1 MFKRVGA
8 VALSAG
14 LLFTAGSSG
23 VAAAPPEWA
32 GPPDWAGQPGGPG
45 NGNGNGNGDQKVENI
60 IYMIPDGFNA
70 DYATNYRMYKGE
82 EAVWDEHMKGMFT
95 TYSADSSITD
105 SAAAGTAMATGNK
118 TNNGVIGLDPEGNE
132 LETILEASQDEGMA
146 SGLVATSTI
155 THATPA
161 SFASH
166 VEDRNNETAIAPQ
179 LLANEVDVLLGGGKN
194 NFLPESEGG
203 NQESDNLIEQ
213 AEDQNYEFVETRDAL
228 LDSEIDI
235 EDGEKL
241 LGLFA
246 GDALAPEMHR
256 AETEEPSLAEM
267 TESAI
272 GSLEEDEDGFFLMVE
287 GSQIDWAGHA
297 NDAAWAMQDTAAFEA
312 AVEEA
317 IAFAE
322 EDGETLVV
330 VGGDHE
336 TGGMTVGT
344 GENPDMSTNPSVLK
358 NVTAT
363 GDHMASELNE
373 DRSNIN
379 EVIETYTDFELS
391 ESEVQAIQEADNAA
405 MAINTVISDRALIGW
420 TSTNHTGVDIPVY
433 AYGPEADEFSGY
445 LDNTDLPKIM
455 ADALGV
461 ELGE

>member
-1 MFKRVGA
+1 MFRKAGV

-14 LLFTAGSSG
+14 LLLTAGATG
-23 VAAAPPEWA
+23 VMAGGSPDWA
-32 GPPDWAGQPGGPG
+32 GPPDWAGGPGGPPD
-45 NGNGNGNGDQKVENI
+45 NGNGNQKVENV

-70 DYATNYRMYKGE
+70 DYATNYRMYKDE

-105 SAAAGTAMATGNK
+105 SAAAGTAMATGEK
-118 TNNGVIGLDPEGNE
+118 TDNGVIGLNPEGNE
-132 LETILEASQDEGMA
+132 LETILEASADEGMA

-179 LLANEVDVLLGGGKN
+179 LLAGEVDVLLGGGKN

-203 NQESDNLIEQ
+203 NQETDNLIAQ
-213 AEDQNYEFVETRDAL
+213 AEEQGYELVETQDAL

-246 GDALAPEMHR
+246 DDALAPEMHR
-256 AETEEPSLAEM
+256 DNTEEPSLAEM

-272 GSLEEDEDGFFLMVE
+272 GNLEQDDDGFFLMVE

-297 NDAAWAMQDTAAFEA
+297 NDAAWAMQDTEAFEA

-317 IAFAE
+317 IEFAE
-322 EDGETLVV
+322 DDGETLVV

-336 TGGMTVGT
+336 TGGMTVGA
-344 GENPDMSTNPSVLK
+344 GENADMNVNPSVLK
-358 NVTAT
+358 DVTAT
-363 GDHMASELNE
+363 GDHMASELND
-373 DRSNIN
+373 DRSNVN
-379 EVIETYTDFELS
+379 EVIETYTNFELS
-391 ESEVQAIQEADNAA
+391 EAEAQTIQQADDAA
-405 MAINTVISDRALIGW
+405 LAINTIIGDQALIGW

-433 AYGPEADEFSGY
+433 AYGPQADKFTGY

-455 ADALGV
+455 AGALGV

>member
-1 MFKRVGA
+1 
-8 VALSAG
+8 
-14 LLFTAGSSG
+14 
-23 VAAAPPEWA
+23 
-32 GPPDWAGQPGGPG
+32 
-45 NGNGNGNGDQKVENI
+45 
-60 IYMIPDGFNA
+60 
-70 DYATNYRMYKGE
+70 
-82 EAVWDEHMKGMFT
+82 
-95 TYSADSSITD
+95 
-105 SAAAGTAMATGNK
+105 
-118 TNNGVIGLDPEGNE
+118 
-132 LETILEASQDEGMA
+132 
-146 SGLVATSTI
+146 
-155 THATPA
+155 
-161 SFASH
+161 
-166 VEDRNNETAIAPQ
+166 
-179 LLANEVDVLLGGGKN
+179 
-194 NFLPESEGG
+194 
-203 NQESDNLIEQ
+203 
-213 AEDQNYEFVETRDAL
+213 
-228 LDSEIDI
+228 
-235 EDGEKL
+235 
-241 LGLFA
+241 
-246 GDALAPEMHR
+246 MHR
-256 AETEEPSLAEM
+256 GESEEPSLAEM

-297 NDAAWAMQDTAAFEA
+297 NDAAWAMQDTAAFEG

-344 GENPDMSTNPSVLK
+344 GENPDMSANPSVLK

-379 EVIETYTDFELS
+379 DVIETYTDFELS

-420 TSTNHTGVDIPVY
+420 TSNNHTGVDIPVY